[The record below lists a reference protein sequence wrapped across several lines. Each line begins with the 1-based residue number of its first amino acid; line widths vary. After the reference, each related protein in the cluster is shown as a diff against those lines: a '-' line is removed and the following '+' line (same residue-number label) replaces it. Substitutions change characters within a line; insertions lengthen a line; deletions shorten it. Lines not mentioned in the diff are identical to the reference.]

1 MIERS
6 LSCLGPHGFYRMAY
20 VEWGRPEGRT
30 IVCVHGL
37 TRNGRDFDA
46 LAAAL
51 AGDAR
56 VICPDMPGRGK
67 SEFLTHAEDYTYPTY
82 LGAVATLLA
91 RLGVDEVD
99 WVGTSM
105 GGIIGMLLAALP
117 GTPIRRLV
125 LNDVGAVIA
134 AEGLNRLAYLCR
146 PRSELC
152 RQSRARGG
160 AAPDRRTV
168 RAAVGRG
175 HGIISPDTA
184 RASAKTARWG
194 WAYDAAHRRRLPP
207 GRTAATSISGPN
219 GMRSRRRRSS
229 CAALESDIL
238 RHEDAVAMTARGPA
252 RAPRR
257 AAGHRP
263 CAGAG
268 DAGPDRA
275 RARVSARLTTCPGHA
290 YLAPDGFRRAVAGGA
305 RRRGRRNPWPPRA
318 RR

>member
-67 SEFLTHAEDYTYPTY
+67 SDFLTHAEDYTYPTY

-91 RLGVDEVD
+91 RIGVDEVD

-105 GGIIGMLLAALP
+105 GGIIGMLLTALP

-134 AEGLNRLAYLCR
+134 AEGLNRLGTYVGRDPSFADRDALEAALR
-146 PRSELC
+146 RI
-152 RQSRARGG
+152 
-160 AAPDRRTV
+160 AAPFGPLSDE
-168 RAAVGRG
+168 AWHHLAQ
-175 HGIISPDTA
+175 HSA
-184 RASAKTARWG
+184 RQREDGTWG
-194 WAYDAAHRRRLPP
+194 WAYDARIGDVFRQGELRDVDLWAQWDAIKAPTLILRGAR
-207 GRTAATSISGPN
+207 
-219 GMRSRRRRSS
+219 
-229 CAALESDIL
+229 SDIL

-252 RAPRR
+252 
-257 AAGHRP
+257 
-263 CAGAG
+263 
-268 DAGPDRA
+268 
-275 RARVSARLTTCPGHA
+275 ARLVELPGIGHA
-290 YLAPDGFRRAVAGGA
+290 PALATPDQIALVAEFLRA
-305 RRRGRRNPWPPRA
+305 
-318 RR
+318 